1 MAPKVKEAM
10 SWMSDAIETAA
21 GWAIVAV
28 AVYGLLFVDMTGNGR
43 LWDAI
48 RGVAQ
53 DSVPAK
59 TSGNVA
65 VQIRRVPVR
74 PADYETKAQNRMLLV
89 PEVPDKE
96 IEVAVAAPQPSSG
109 DQLTDAPAD
118 AHAGK
123 DWRVHLTGEMRKFS
137 VYGKGEERSSASAS
151 AVSAPAAAT
160 RAQDV
165 AVSAPTPAISGSAY
179 SAGAAAEARP
189 GIGDHVTRVSNGASD
204 GVRNFRG
211 R

>member
-10 SWMSDAIETAA
+10 SWMSDAVETAA
-21 GWAIVAV
+21 GWAIVVV
-28 AVYGLLFVDMTGNGR
+28 AAYGLLFVDMTGNGR

-53 DSVPAK
+53 DSAPAK
-59 TSGNVA
+59 TPGNVA
-65 VQIRRVPVR
+65 VQIRRVPAR

-96 IEVAVAAPQPSSG
+96 IEVAVAAPQPEAM
-109 DQLTDAPAD
+109 TDAPAD

-123 DWRVHLTGEMRKFS
+123 DWRVHLKGDMRKFA
-137 VYGKGEERSSASAS
+137 VYGKGEERSSASA
-151 AVSAPAAAT
+151 AAASAPAGAP
-160 RAQDV
+160 RAQAV

-189 GIGDHVTRVSNGASD
+189 GIGNHVTRVTDGASD

>member
-10 SWMSDAIETAA
+10 SWMSDAVETAA

-59 TSGNVA
+59 TPGNVA

-96 IEVAVAAPQPSSG
+96 IEVAVVAPQPASG

-123 DWRVHLTGEMRKFS
+123 DWRVHLKGEMRKFS

-151 AVSAPAAAT
+151 AVSAPAAA

-165 AVSAPTPAISGSAY
+165 AVSAPTPAAAVSAY
-179 SAGAAAEARP
+179 RAGSAAEARP
-189 GIGDHVTRVSNGASD
+189 GIGDHVTRVSDGASD